1 MGGNN
6 RILAILLGVLA
17 GLVLIV
23 GGLSAVLLLS
33 GGGDDADSASNGGS
47 SGGDGSSTAA
57 TSGRLRLGGSDPIT
71 LDPAL
76 AGDAGSATYIVE
88 IFSGLMTLDEDLE
101 IVPDLAESF
110 DVSADAKTYTFKLR
124 GNAFFHNGRQV
135 EASDVKCSMERAAS
149 RQLGSSTAA
158 AYLNDIVGAREMLAG
173 TAREISGIEVVD
185 DRTVRITIDEPK
197 PYFLAKLTYPT
208 AFVIDCQQ
216 AESNPRNWTR
226 QPNGTGP
233 YKLREWRL
241 GERIVLE
248 ANTRYHLG
256 APQVQ
261 QVVYELAG
269 GSLLTRFENDELD
282 VAGVSVNDIDR
293 VRDQNNPL
301 NDLYVT
307 TPEFSI
313 AYIAFG
319 TTTPP
324 FDDVNVRRAFG
335 LAIDRKRIAEVTF
348 SGMLMPATGVLQP
361 QLPGYTPD
369 DKTLQYD
376 PEAAKRA
383 LAASKY
389 AGNMPAITL
398 TEIGGGAE
406 GSVDTQAFIEQW
418 KNVLG
423 VDVQIRQSDAATFF
437 ADVDA
442 GRLQMFS
449 SGWIMDYPD
458 PENIL
463 DLKFHSRSSLND
475 IEYANPQLD
484 GLLERAR
491 VEGDP
496 TARIKLYQDA
506 EKLIL
511 GDAAIL
517 PLYFSQNHVVVNQAV
532 QGWIEPPMII
542 PRLRYVSL
550 ER

>member
-23 GGLSAVLLLS
+23 GGLSAILLLS
-33 GGGDDADSASNGGS
+33 GGGKDASSSNDSGSKSGGS
-47 SGGDGSSTAA
+47 TTAA
-57 TSGRLRLGGSDPIT
+57 TSGNLRLGGSDPIS
-71 LDPAL
+71 LDPAI

-88 IFSGLMTLDEDLE
+88 IFSGLMTLNPNLE

-110 DVSADAKTYTFKLR
+110 DVSADGKVYTFKLR
-124 GNAFFHNGRQV
+124 DNAFFHNGRQV
-135 EASDVKCSMERAAS
+135 KASDVKCSMERAAS
-149 RQLGSSTAA
+149 RELGSSTAA
-158 AYLNDIVGAREMLAG
+158 AYLNDIVGAKERMAG
-173 TAREISGIEVVD
+173 AAKDISGIEVID
-185 DRTVRITIDEPK
+185 DRTVRITIDQPK

-216 AESNPRNWTR
+216 AQSNPRNWTR

-248 ANTRYHLG
+248 ANSRYHLG
-256 APQVQ
+256 APKVQ

-269 GSLLTRFENDELD
+269 GSQLTRFENNELD

-293 VRDQNNPL
+293 VRDQNNAL
-301 NDLYVT
+301 NKLYVR
-307 TPEFSI
+307 TPEFSL
-313 AYIAFG
+313 AYIAFS

-324 FDDVNVRRAFG
+324 FDDPNVRRAFG
-335 LAIDRKRIAEVTF
+335 LAIDRKRVADVTF
-348 SGMLMPATGVLQP
+348 SGMLTPATGILQP

-369 DKTLQYD
+369 DKTLPFNPD
-376 PEAAKRA
+376 EAKRA

-389 AGNMPAITL
+389 AGKMPQITL

-442 GRLQMFS
+442 GKLQMFS

-463 DLKFHSRSSLND
+463 DLKFYSKSSLND
-475 IEYANPQLD
+475 IEYSNPQLD
-484 GLLERAR
+484 KLLEQAR
-491 VEGDP
+491 VERDP
-496 TARIKLYQDA
+496 AARLKLYQDA

-517 PLYFSQNHVVVNQAV
+517 PLYFSQNHVVVNKAIK
-532 QGWIEPPMII
+532 GWIEPPMII
-542 PRLRYVSL
+542 PRLRFVTV

>member
-33 GGGDDADSASNGGS
+33 GGDDNDSGGTSSSNGDS
-47 SGGDGSSTAA
+47 SSSAA
-57 TSGRLRLGGSDPIT
+57 TSGRLRLGGTDPIS
-71 LDPAL
+71 LDPAI

-88 IFSGLMTLDEDLE
+88 IFSGLMTLNPNLE

-110 DVSADAKTYTFKLR
+110 EVSPDGKVYTFKLR
-124 GNAFFHNGRQV
+124 DNAFFHNGRQV
-135 EASDVKCSMERAAS
+135 KASDVKCSIERAAS
-149 RQLGSSTAA
+149 RELASSTAA
-158 AYLNDIVGAREMLAG
+158 AYLNDIIGARERMAG
-173 TAREISGIEVVD
+173 TAKDISGIEVVD
-185 DRTVRITIDEPK
+185 DRTVRISIDSPK

-216 AESNPRNWTR
+216 AQSNPRNWTR

-248 ANTRYHLG
+248 ANARYHLG
-256 APQVQ
+256 APKVQ
-261 QVVYELAG
+261 QVLYELAG
-269 GSLLTRFENDELD
+269 GSALTRFENDELD

-293 VRDQNNPL
+293 VRDPNNAL
-301 NDLYVT
+301 NKLYT
-307 TPEFSI
+307 ITPEFSI
-313 AYIAFG
+313 AYIAFS
-319 TTTPP
+319 TTVAP

-335 LAIDRKRIAEVTF
+335 LAIDRKRIADVTF
-348 SGMLMPATGVLQP
+348 DGMLTPATGILQP
-361 QLPGYTPD
+361 QLPGYTAD
-369 DKTLQYD
+369 DKTLPFNAD
-376 PEAAKRA
+376 EAKKA

-389 AGNMPAITL
+389 AGKMPAITL

-442 GRLQMFS
+442 GKLQMFS

-463 DLKFHSRSSLND
+463 DLKFYSKSSLND
-475 IEYANPQLD
+475 ISYSNPQLD
-484 GLLERAR
+484 SLLERAR
-491 VEGDP
+491 IERDP
-496 TARIKLYQDA
+496 AARLKLYQDS
-506 EKLIL
+506 EKAIL
-511 GDAAIL
+511 ADAAIL
-517 PLYFSQNHVVVNQAV
+517 PLYFSQNHVVVNKAV
-532 QGWIEPPMII
+532 KGWLEPPMII
-542 PRLRYVSL
+542 PRLRFVSV

>member
-23 GGLSAVLLLS
+23 GGLSAILLLS
-33 GGGDDADSASNGGS
+33 GGGDDEDSASTAGSDSGGS
-47 SGGDGSSTAA
+47 GTAA
-57 TSGRLRLGGSDPIT
+57 TSGRLRLGGADPIT
-71 LDPAL
+71 LDPAI

-88 IFSGLMTLDEDLE
+88 IFSGLMTLNPDLE
-101 IVPDLAESF
+101 VVPDLAASV
-110 DVSADAKTYTFKLR
+110 DVSPDAKTYTFRLR
-124 GNAFFHNGRQV
+124 DNAFFHNGRQV
-135 EASDVKCSMERAAS
+135 KASDVKCSMERAAS
-149 RQLGSSTAA
+149 RELGSSTAA
-158 AYLNDIVGAREMLAG
+158 AYLNDIIGAREKMAG
-173 TAREISGIEVVD
+173 SARDISGIEVVD
-185 DRTVRITIDEPK
+185 DRTVRITIDAPK

-216 AESNPRNWTR
+216 AQNNPRNWTR

-241 GERIVLE
+241 GERIILE

-256 APQVQ
+256 APKVQ

-269 GSLLTRFENDELD
+269 GSALTRFENNELD
-282 VAGVSVNDIDR
+282 VAGISVNDIDR

-301 NDLYVT
+301 NKLYVR

-313 AYIAFG
+313 AYIAFS
-319 TTTPP
+319 TTAPP

-348 SGMLMPATGVLQP
+348 SGMLMPATGILQP
-361 QLPGYTPD
+361 QLPGYTAD
-369 DKTLQYD
+369 DKTLPFNPD
-376 PEAAKRA
+376 EAKRA

-389 AGNMPAITL
+389 AGRMPQITL

-423 VDVQIRQSDAATFF
+423 VDVQIRQSDAASFF

-463 DLKFHSRSSLND
+463 DLKFYSKSSLND
-475 IEYANPQLD
+475 IEYSNPQLD
-484 GLLERAR
+484 SLLERAR
-491 VEGDP
+491 VEREAP
-496 TARIKLYQDA
+496 VRLRLYQDA

-517 PLYFSQNHVVVNQAV
+517 PLYFSQNHVVVNSAV
-532 QGWIEPPMII
+532 KGWIEPPMII
-542 PRLRYVSL
+542 PRLRFVTV